1 MAHSKA
7 AIRSSGANGAGSTAS
22 RFNAYGVLVTPDEKL
37 VFASVKGKSTA
48 EIHLACID
56 GQHYSEF
63 RYQKCHGKHSGCT
76 VPISEHSV
84 PRATRAA
91 AIADAARRLRAD
103 LLAKCPVRD
112 DLIKAERAELD
123 ALLAWVDSLVTQPAE
138 DKPLEGKTFLDLF
151 SGIGGFHQG
160 LANLGAKCIGACEID
175 AAARDTYRAN
185 FGAHIPMHED
195 VRALDPATLP
205 PIDIIAAGFPC
216 QSFSAAGN
224 REGIAAKDKGP
235 LFFEVVRIA
244 AVTRPALILLENVK
258 GLMTL
263 EGGAVA
269 RQVADALAEIGY
281 AVSMQ
286 VLDASKFGV
295 PQQRERVFVVAQR
308 LDLFCPQG
316 KPFAFPAGTDS
327 SKVVADILEKRITA
341 DRCKAS
347 MTPATTKRRSART
360 GQTVVG
366 LIGGKNNQGYRVMS
380 PNGKGATLCA
390 NSGGP
395 GAKTGLYLADGKPRR
410 LTPRECARMQ
420 GFPESFVPHSTP
432 SQARKQFG
440 NSVAVPVVSAVAE
453 AAAKFF

>member
-1 MAHSKA
+1 MATINSV
-7 AIRSSGANGAGSTAS
+7 RPSGANGAGSTAS

-37 VFASVKGKSTA
+37 VFASAKDKTTA

-56 GQHYSEF
+56 GQWRAEF
-63 RYQKCHGKHSGCT
+63 RYQQCHGKRSGCT
-76 VPISEHSV
+76 VPISVHTV
-84 PRATRAA
+84 PMATRVAT
-91 AIADAARRLRAD
+91 IADAAQRLRAD
-103 LLAKCPVRD
+103 LLAKCPVRE
-112 DLIKAERAELD
+112 DLTKAERAELD

-138 DKPLEGKTFLDLF
+138 DKPLAGKTFLDLF
-151 SGIGGFHQG
+151 AGIGGFHQG
-160 LANLGAKCIGACEID
+160 LASLGAKCVGACEID

-185 FGAHIPMHED
+185 FGAHIPIHED
-195 VRALDPATLP
+195 VRALDPTTLP
-205 PIDIIAAGFPC
+205 HIDIIGAGFPC
-216 QSFSAAGN
+216 QPFSNAGKG
-224 REGIAAKDKGP
+224 EGFEDKERGP
-235 LFFEVVRIA
+235 LFFDAVRIA
-244 AVTRPALILLENVK
+244 AVTQPALILLENVK

-263 EGGAVA
+263 EDGAVA

-295 PQQRERVFVVAQR
+295 PQQRERVFIVAQR
-308 LDLFCPQG
+308 LDLFSAKG
-316 KPFAFPAGTDS
+316 EPFAFPVATDP
-327 SKVVADILEKRITA
+327 SKVVADILEKRITT

-347 MTPATTKRRSART
+347 MTPATSKRRSARK
-360 GQTVVG
+360 GQIVVG

-380 PNGKGATLCA
+380 PTGKGATLCA

-420 GFPESFVPHSTP
+420 GFPESFIPHSTP

-453 AAAKFF
+453 AAAKFL